1 MNKKESFQIRDRI
14 RDQSDRRAVGGLE
27 RTDRGELRNDPHGL
41 INWSPRTMDGLTTD
55 VRSDVEQVD
64 ARLAQEMS
72 QTRIRCAERNTK
84 PRRFDALVT
93 SHRAVETSAKDEFFP
108 MRLGAGLTP

>member
-1 MNKKESFQIRDRI
+1 
-14 RDQSDRRAVGGLE
+14 
-27 RTDRGELRNDPHGL
+27 
-41 INWSPRTMDGLTTD
+41 
-55 VRSDVEQVD
+55 
-64 ARLAQEMS
+64 LAQEMS